1 MITNVWLSPN
11 RLEIAF
17 AEDDGMITVYDTET
31 GRENLVV
38 GIPREWAELEIPDDR
53 Q

>member
-31 GRENLVV
+31 CRENLECQPPK
-38 GIPREWAELEIPDDR
+38 GWTELDVPDDR
-53 Q
+53 R

>member
-17 AEDDGMITVYDTET
+17 AEDDGAITVYDTET
-31 GRENLVV
+31 CRENLVV
-38 GIPREWAELEIPDDR
+38 GLPADWVELEVPDDR